1 MRRCWLCGVVVALA
15 LSCWEVAFAG
25 QIEASASPDLS
36 AVKPGQE
43 IHVPVII
50 DMTNMPEKL
59 GSFTGKL
66 QWDPSVLRYLGY
78 RAGANSSFRTLVVNS
93 KKTNRGQLIFAG
105 ANPYGAE
112 GKAEVLNVTFKVI
125 GKTGSSSPLQLTFTA
140 MAAAYTF
147 HNLLPYVH
155 ATTTAVGQDVQ
166 VGELPKKFG
175 LSPNYPNPFNPSTEI
190 VYELPRSAKV
200 ELVVYNQVGQKIRTL
215 VEGKRAAGRYVVKW
229 DGRDDSGR
237 IVPGG
242 IYVCKMV
249 AGDFRAHTKMLFLR

>member
-1 MRRCWLCGVVVALA
+1 MRRCWVSGVILVAVVFMAGVVL
-15 LSCWEVAFAG
+15 AG
-25 QIEASASPDLS
+25 QIVASASPDLG
-36 AVKPGQE
+36 AAKPGQE
-43 IHVPVII
+43 IHVPIII

-59 GSFTGKL
+59 GSFTGNL
-66 QWDPSVLRYLGY
+66 RWDPTVLRYLGY
-78 RAGANSSFRTLVVNS
+78 HAGANSSFRTLVVNS
-93 KKTNRGQLIFAG
+93 KKTNRGELVFAG

-125 GKTGSSSPLQLTFTA
+125 GQTGSSSPLQLSFTA

-155 ATTTAVGQDVQ
+155 ATTTSVDQGVQ
-166 VGELPKKFG
+166 VGDVPKKFG

-190 VYELPRSAKV
+190 VFELPRFSKV

-215 VEGKRAAGRYVVKW
+215 VDGKKRAGRYVVKW
-229 DGRDDSGR
+229 DGRDDNGR

-249 AGDFRAHTKMLFLR
+249 AGDFSAHTKMLFLR

>member
-1 MRRCWLCGVVVALA
+1 MRRCWVCGVMLVLAVVLA
-15 LSCWEVAFAG
+15 GSVQAG
-25 QIEASASPDLS
+25 QIVASASPDLG

-43 IHVPVII
+43 IQVPVII
-50 DMTNMPEKL
+50 DMTGMPEKL

-66 QWDPSVLRYLGY
+66 QWDPNVLRYLGY

-93 KKTNRGQLIFAG
+93 KKTSRGQLIFAG

-112 GKAEVLNVTFKVI
+112 GKAEVLNVTFKVV
-125 GKTGSSSPLQLTFTA
+125 GKIGSSSPLQLTFSA

-147 HNLLPYVH
+147 HNLLPYVRS
-155 ATTTAVGQDVQ
+155 TTTGVDQSVQ
-166 VGELPKKFG
+166 VGEIPKEFG

-190 VYELPRSAKV
+190 VFQLPRASRV

-215 VEGKRAAGRYVVKW
+215 VDGRKRAGRYAVKW
-229 DGRDDSGR
+229 DGRDDQGR
-237 IVPGG
+237 VVPGG

-249 AGDFRAHTKMLFLR
+249 AGEFRAHTKMLFLR